1 MNMPFDD
8 REGVVVLGGTGSIGH
23 NALAVLASMPGRF
36 RLEAATCRCSLE
48 KLIDLTKD
56 FPSAKLFC
64 AERPQDSMLPDEEAV
79 LELIRSDRVG
89 TVVCAIQGISALKFV
104 LAALEAGKRVCLAT
118 KEVMVA
124 AGEWVTD
131 VARKCGGKILPVDS
145 EHCAV
150 FQCLN
155 GENKAAMKK
164 IWLTCSGGPFHAHPE
179 VDLHSVTP
187 EQALRHPT
195 WNMGTKITLDCA
207 TLMNKALE
215 ILEAAWLFGATEE
228 QIGVVIHPQSMVHSM
243 VEYQDGAVLAQ
254 CGPTDMKLPIQYC
267 LTYPERCPSFMKP
280 LDFTQAMHWD
290 FLPPD
295 TKRFPALEL
304 ARKVLRMGGA
314 AGAVFNAANDLALTR
329 FLKHEIA
336 LDEIVQT
343 VAAALESAPRSA
355 PHSFEEIAMAKAQ
368 AEKVVA
374 AWR

>member
-8 REGVVVLGGTGSIGH
+8 REGVVVLGGTGSIGR
-23 NALAVLASMPGRF
+23 NTLAVLASMPERF

-48 KLIDLTKD
+48 KLVDLTKG
-56 FPSAKLFC
+56 FPFAKLFC
-64 AERPQDSMLPDEEAV
+64 AERPQDSTLPDEEAV
-79 LELIRSDRVG
+79 LELIGSDRVR
-89 TVVCAIQGISALKFV
+89 TVVCAIQGIGALKFV

-155 GENKAAMKK
+155 GEKKSALKK

-179 VDLHSVTP
+179 VDLHFVTP

-243 VEYQDGAVLAQ
+243 VEYRDGAVLAQ

-267 LTYPERCPSFMKP
+267 LTHPERCPSFMKP
-280 LDFTQAMHWD
+280 LDFNQAMHWD

-314 AGAVFNAANDLALTR
+314 AGAVFNAANDLALMR
-329 FLKHEIA
+329 FLNHEIA
-336 LDEIVQT
+336 FDEIVQT

-355 PHSFEEIAMAKAQ
+355 PRSFEEIAAAKDQ

>member
-23 NALAVLASMPGRF
+23 NALAVLASMPERF

-79 LELIRSDRVG
+79 LELIRNDRVG

-243 VEYQDGAVLAQ
+243 VEYRDGAVLAQ

-280 LDFTQAMHWD
+280 LDFTQAMRWD

-336 LDEIVQT
+336 FDEIVQT